1 MSSFQI
7 YYCKQIIHRFYPC
20 KLFLQRYKKDIDVSC
35 SFCNNSLENL
45 HHLFCSC
52 HLSCAFWQ
60 KLCTSFPQKIDFNF
74 TLSYE
79 DVLFGSFTYNPA
91 KSDQYYIINLIV
103 LLAKYHIH
111 KCKFSSQKPL
121 FLVFVKELKQYLTI
135 QRSQNKKAV
144 KTTDLCLLF
153 NSYWNAYSHL
163 LILWPPIT
171 ALLLIHVLFMYCL
184 FCNEQLSIKINKF
197 KLKI

>member
-1 MSSFQI
+1 MSVPYVLSYWNNLVSNLNWRKI
-7 YYCKQIIHRFYPC
+7 WCLPYKYIIVNKVKEVSLKIIHRFYPC
-20 KLFLQRYKKDIDVSC
+20 KRFLQRYKKDIDVSC

-79 DVLFGSFTYNPA
+79 DVLFGSFSYDPA

-153 NSYWNAYSHL
+153 NSY
-163 LILWPPIT
+163 
-171 ALLLIHVLFMYCL
+171 
-184 FCNEQLSIKINKF
+184 
-197 KLKI
+197 